1 MEVVRHH
8 ASNQDWIVYKCIF
21 YCDNCFFQWLDF
33 AIEDDFG
40 KNRIQSYSEMRIF
53 DVCE

>member
-1 MEVVRHH
+1 MYLLLQQLLFSI
-8 ASNQDWIVYKCIF
+8 A
-21 YCDNCFFQWLDF
+21 DF

-40 KNRIQSYSEMRIF
+40 KNRIQSYSEMRVF